1 MVGARLVRRRID
13 LGDRVWYAAV
23 PVCGY
28 AVMLAAAVMVV
39 LRAPLGLYALALAMA
54 LLLIAGIRNAWDLI
68 LFFVAQPRGP
78 N

>member
-1 MVGARLVRRRID
+1 
-13 LGDRVWYAAV
+13 V

-28 AVMLAAAVMVV
+28 AVMLAAAVMIA